1 MANPYAGNKDEE
13 DASNVLR
20 VIAAKNYHP
29 GIRVIV
35 QLLSYQNKGHLLN
48 LSPWNEIDKI
58 ICEDEIKLGFLAQ
71 SCLAPGFS
79 TLISNLFVLKNSR
92 ECIKKKNHSCF
103 RWHPNYINGSEMEL
117 YTSKFPVCFFGYT
130 FADAVQ

>member
-1 MANPYAGNKDEE
+1 MANPFAGNKDEE

-29 GIRVIV
+29 NIRVIA

-48 LSPWNEIDKI
+48 LSPWNENDKI

-79 TLISNLFVLKNSR
+79 TLLSNLFVLKNAKDCER
-92 ECIKKKNHSCF
+92 KTNHSCF
-103 RWHPNYINGSEMEL
+103 RWHPNYITGSDMEL
-117 YTSKFPVCFFGYT
+117 YTCKFSDSFYGYT
-130 FADAVQ
+130 FAKAVQ